1 MSMAVVCAHLNLLG
15 PSIVATEAK
24 SCSRCDEV
32 SSSGRFDPRQRK
44 ASGGRR
50 GYTSLICRAT
60 GVGSTPESTPQRADN
75 QRRRTSQVSKGS
87 TPRTPTSKPV
97 EKPDESK
104 IDAELNAINDDTE
117 YENDDVEYG
126 NDFEEGEEEE
136 YDVQDDSNE
145 GLGDRADE
153 AVGAVADAAGVPRD
167 DATVNRAKRTGK
179 RVGDN
184 LEDIQAEGQ
193 ESARAVSG
201 SASYAADTSGKRLQK
216 AGERVG
222 KNLEEVGKAGQ
233 TAFGESGDV
242 VNQQAG
248 KAVDNVQ
255 EGLEEAGKT
264 AQDLASIAQDNAE
277 DAGKQL
283 RKAGENITGDLQDVG
298 KEGQKVLQRGGE
310 AVADQIKDALPDDLS
325 RRGDKI
331 QKDANRAV
339 RKTVKKVEESAD
351 RVQDPIEKA
360 VNASMD
366 AAAAIG
372 NEVFRLGD
380 SLIEAVE
387 EATGMSG
394 PDRSSS
400 RPQMRE
406 GESEKN
412 ESEELVGGKY
422 RSAGKSVIR
431 KYQGGVREGGND
443 SQEESEDHQEDDA
456 FSGYTVLV
464 AGAAG
469 RTGRLIVKDLVAKG
483 ATVRALVRNVYKARN
498 LKQLQGAQ
506 LVEGDIYNYEV
517 VKEAMAGSNVVIC
530 AVGARGLGSLDLV
543 EAYKTEYE
551 GVLNL
556 ISAAKNQ
563 GDVKKFVFITTI
575 GVNYLQVVP
584 LLYWK
589 RQAELFL
596 QRSGLDYTIVRP
608 AGLTGERGQ
617 SDRVELRPAD
627 SLFMGGISRQKV
639 AEVCVS
645 AMVTPSASDKIV
657 EVVGGSGRVRRSIED
672 QFESI

>member
-32 SSSGRFDPRQRK
+32 SSLGRFDPRQRK

-87 TPRTPTSKPV
+87 TPRTPTPKPV

-136 YDVQDDSNE
+136 YDVQDESNE

-167 DATVNRAKRTGK
+167 DATVNRVQRTGK

-193 ESARAVSG
+193 ESARAVSD
-201 SASYAADTSGKRLQK
+201 SASDAADASGKRLQK

-242 VNQQAG
+242 VNQQARR
-248 KAVDNVQ
+248 AVDNVQ

-264 AQDLASIAQDNAE
+264 TQDLASIAQDNAE

-325 RRGDKI
+325 RQGDKI

-372 NEVFRLGD
+372 NEVFRIGD

-400 RPQMRE
+400 RPRMRE
-406 GESEKN
+406 GESEMN

-422 RSAGKSVIR
+422 RPAGKSVIR
-431 KYQGGVREGGND
+431 KYQGGVREEGND
-443 SQEESEDHQEDDA
+443 SQEDDA

-530 AVGARGLGSLDLV
+530 AVGARGLGPLDLV

-608 AGLTGERGQ
+608 AGLTGERG

-627 SLFMGGISRQKV
+627 SLFMGGISRKKV
-639 AEVCVS
+639 AEVCIS
-645 AMVTPSASDKIV
+645 AVVTPSASDKIV